1 MKLSNLSKALQPYN
15 LADFTDIEITK
26 DVFSVKIINAEVG
39 SQQWAVRSAEY
50 ARQFELTDIAPR
62 IGELLSHQVT
72 EESLHLLAHVIV
84 TDWAL
89 KDDDGKKV
97 KYDPVQAIELFETMP
112 RIAAKLMQACHTS
125 SMFTRE
131 WTQLALKN

>member
-15 LADFTDIEITK
+15 LADFADIVITPE
-26 DVFSVKIINAEVG
+26 VFSVKIINAEVG

-50 ARQFELTDIAPR
+50 AREFNKVDIAPA
-62 IGELLSHQVT
+62 INDLLSHQVT
-72 EESLHLLAHVIV
+72 DAALHLLVHVIIA
-84 TDWAL
+84 DWEL

-97 KYDPVQAIELFETMP
+97 KYDPVQAIELFKTMP

-125 SMFTRE
+125 SMFTQE
-131 WTQLALKN
+131 WTQVALKN